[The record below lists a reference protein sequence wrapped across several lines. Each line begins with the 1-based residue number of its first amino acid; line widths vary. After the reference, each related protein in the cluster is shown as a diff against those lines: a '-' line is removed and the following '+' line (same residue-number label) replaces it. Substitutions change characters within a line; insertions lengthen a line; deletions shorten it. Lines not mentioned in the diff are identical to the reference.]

1 MTIFAGTGI
10 AQTFDYQ
17 PGDISYVPT
26 AYGKSLCWTYN
37 LLAHKTPALGHYVEN
52 TGNTTLRFLEIFNSD
67 RFEDVSLAQWL
78 ALTPPKLVQEHL
90 KLSNNTIANFNR
102 TKGVVVGPAKRSS

>member
-1 MTIFAGTGI
+1 ML
-10 AQTFDYQ
+10 
-17 PGDISYVPT
+17 
-26 AYGKSLCWTYN
+26 SLS
-37 LLAHKTPALGHYVEN
+37 LGHYVEN

-90 KLSNNTIANFNR
+90 QLSNNTIAHFNN
-102 TKGVVVGPAKRSS
+102 TKDRVVGPKRTSS